1 MNKVV
6 TSFLVSTLCL
16 STLINAAQPTV
27 EVVAAVPAAAT
38 TIIEH
43 APKTSHVPW
52 HKHGIFWPHDNKR
65 FPIWRHV
72 ITGTVLW
79 GLVYY
84 LEKNFLLTPSA
95 GAADATDTIITL
107 LGDQLQNVADQ
118 LSIDLNTIKI
128 FVSPITSSDQLFFSP
143 KTIAIQEQ
151 LFNVLTTDEL
161 LFAITHQLTLIKNGS
176 TLMKLPV
183 NYATLIASFYAV
195 KGMRDWGNSYL
206 DKNGAT
212 ESSITRK
219 IINNGPACYLAWFV
233 IDNLINAYY
242 DRHLILNA
250 DKQAAELLGYDVALA
265 YLEKVQSVEA
275 NLISTPSAFVQTLK
289 MNHCPSAMERISN
302 LTNAQ
307 KGSKYI
313 YLKYEY

>member
-6 TSFLVSTLCL
+6 TSVLVSALCL
-16 STLINAAQPTV
+16 STLINAAEPAAQA
-27 EVVAAVPAAAT
+27 VATVPAAAA
-38 TIIEH
+38 TIIEQ
-43 APKTSHVPW
+43 APKTSQSLW
-52 HKHGIFWPHDNKR
+52 HKHGIFWPHDNRR
-65 FPIWRHV
+65 FPVWRHV

-95 GAADATDTIITL
+95 GATDVTDTIITL

-118 LSIDLNTIKI
+118 LGIDLKTIKI
-128 FVSPITSSDQLFFSP
+128 FVSPITSSDQFFFSP
-143 KTIAIQEQ
+143 KTIVIQEQ

-176 TLMKLPV
+176 TLMKLPI

-195 KGMRDWGNSYL
+195 KGMRDWGNSCL

-212 ESSITRK
+212 ASSITRK
-219 IINNGPACYLAWFV
+219 IINNGPVCYLAWLV

-242 DRHLILNA
+242 DRHLISGA
-250 DKQAAELLGYDVALA
+250 DKQAAELLGHDVALA

-275 NLISTPSAFVQTLK
+275 NLISTPSTFTQTLK
-289 MNHCPSAMERISN
+289 MNHSPLAIERINN
-302 LTNAQ
+302 LANVQ
-307 KGSKYI
+307 KRLLLS
-313 YLKYEY
+313 